1 LLEIKKVTG
10 VYGVHLLG
18 ALFALLCY
26 KIAFNNLNE
35 NAFGV
40 FVFFLL
46 LSGIIST
53 FFHMK
58 DDVIEL

>member
-1 LLEIKKVTG
+1 
-10 VYGVHLLG
+10 VHLLG